1 MLRHICY
8 AFFCLCFSAQ
18 SFASEAKES
27 ERQKIGLDTPKIEA
41 SQDKFE
47 ENPGDPKNFKET
59 LKTIR
64 EEEPSFG
71 SWLWEKQM
79 RPTLEHASDKPSLLI
94 FLGTAAATS
103 LAHQRDQSFREDY
116 GDNKGMEKGKSGI
129 GAVAGS
135 GFPGIAIAATQ
146 LWFDTENGLQ
156 HSRAIG
162 FTSLT
167 HITLALA
174 INRERP
180 NGKGRSF
187 PSGHT
192 SSSFATAASLAYSY
206 GPWVGVPALAA
217 ASFVGLSRTANN
229 AHWLSDI
236 VAGAGLGIFWARAS
250 AQVGITKDKELAT
263 WFPIYE
269 PSLEG
274 PRMGFGYQR
283 RL

>member
-1 MLRHICY
+1 MKPCLAFLLLSVLAQDLY
-8 AFFCLCFSAQ
+8 AEETA
-18 SFASEAKES
+18 
-27 ERQKIGLDTPKIEA
+27 RQRLGLDSPKIEA
-41 SQDKFE
+41 SKDKFE
-47 ENPGDPKNFKET
+47 ENPNDPKNLKES
-59 LKTIR
+59 LETIKS
-64 EEEPSFG
+64 EEPSFS

-79 RPTLEHASDKPSLLI
+79 RPTLEHAGDNQSLYI
-94 FLGTAAATS
+94 FLATSVATS
-103 LAHQRDQSFREDY
+103 LAHQKDGKFREEY

-129 GAVAGS
+129 GAVLGS

-146 LWFDTENGLQ
+146 LWLDTENGLQ

-167 HITLALA
+167 HITLAVA

-180 NGKGRSF
+180 NGKRRSF

-192 SSSFATAASLAYSY
+192 SSSFATASSLAYSY
-206 GPWVGVPALAA
+206 GPWVGVPSLAL

-250 AQVGITKDKELAT
+250 AQVGITKDKETAS
-263 WFPIYE
+263 WYPIYE
-269 PSLEG
+269 PSEEG
-274 PRMGFGYQR
+274 PLMGLGYQR
-283 RL
+283 QL